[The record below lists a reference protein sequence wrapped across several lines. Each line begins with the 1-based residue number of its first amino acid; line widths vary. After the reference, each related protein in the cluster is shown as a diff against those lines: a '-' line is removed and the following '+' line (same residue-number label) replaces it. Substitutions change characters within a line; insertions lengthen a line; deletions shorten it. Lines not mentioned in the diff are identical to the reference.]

1 VVVLA
6 VYDGH
11 LLPTLPMNITLNTF
25 VAFFST
31 FAKSS
36 FMIPVTEA
44 LSQWK
49 WNIFV
54 SDRKTSH
61 TPSRPLSH
69 FQILNSAS
77 RGTWGSWK
85 LFLSFKWK

>member
-49 WNIFV
+49 
-54 SDRKTSH
+54 
-61 TPSRPLSH
+61 
-69 FQILNSAS
+69 
-77 RGTWGSWK
+77 
-85 LFLSFKWK
+85 